1 MSSSWDRLADM
12 SDDERAEA
20 GVAPK
25 KPEPGICKSI
35 LEAIS
40 IDYKQNIPI
49 QTAVQGILNE

>member
-1 MSSSWDRLADM
+1 M

-25 KPEPGICKSI
+25 KTEPGTCKSI

-40 IDYKQNIPI
+40 IDYKHNIPI